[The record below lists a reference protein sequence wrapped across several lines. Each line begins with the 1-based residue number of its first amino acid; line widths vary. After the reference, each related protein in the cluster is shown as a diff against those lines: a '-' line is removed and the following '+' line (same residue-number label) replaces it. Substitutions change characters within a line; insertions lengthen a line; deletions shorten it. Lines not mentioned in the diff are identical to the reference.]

1 MRRAIPLVFVCLCGT
16 VAVLGFLLQRVHSE
30 AVGGAVLMKALRPE
44 VEMQTLETS
53 WKSARGTET
62 AKTTRYDG
70 ESEQDW
76 LARHNSAV
84 AAAQEANPP
93 VGQ

>member
-1 MRRAIPLVFVCLCGT
+1 MRRAIPFVFVCFCGT
-16 VAVLGFLLQRVHSE
+16 ISVLGVMLQRVHSE
-30 AVGGAVLMKALRPE
+30 AVGGALLMKALRPE
-44 VEMQTLETS
+44 FEMQTLETS

-62 AKTTRYDG
+62 VKTTRFDG

-93 VGQ
+93 V